1 MIIIDVAQ
9 WVIEFFMMGITL
21 FLVSVSIMFFCLV
34 GYAIREWIAQ

>member
-1 MIIIDVAQ
+1 MIIIDITQ

-34 GYAIREWIAQ
+34 GYAIKDWIAR